1 MQLFKRIYGSGIPAL
16 IISNGEM
23 EDIMK
28 LLKSL
33 EESKLTTWGISETVT
48 KIEAKEQKGKC
59 LPMLLG
65 TLAASIIGKVL
76 RGKEVIKAG
85 KDTIRADQNFYC
97 SLIL

>member
-1 MQLFKRIYGSGIPAL
+1 
-16 IISNGEM
+16 M

-33 EESKLTTWGISETVT
+33 EESELITWGISETVR
-48 KIEAKEQKGKC
+48 KIEAKEQKGRF

-65 TLAASIIGKVL
+65 ILAASILGKW
-76 RGKEVIKAG
+76 VIKAG
-85 KDTIRADQNFYC
+85 KGTIRADQDFYC

>member
-33 EESKLTTWGISETVT
+33 EESELITWGISETVR
-48 KIEAKEQKGKC
+48 KIEAKEQKGRF

-65 TLAASIIGKVL
+65 ILAASISGK
-76 RGKEVIKAG
+76 GVIKAG
-85 KDTIRADQNFYC
+85 KGTIRADQDFYC

>member
-16 IISNGEM
+16 IISNVEM

-33 EESKLTTWGISETVT
+33 EESELITWGISETVR
-48 KIEAKEQKGKC
+48 KIEAKEQKGRF

-65 TLAASIIGKVL
+65 ILAASILGK
-76 RGKEVIKAG
+76 GVIKAG
-85 KDTIRADQNFYC
+85 KDTIRADQDFYC